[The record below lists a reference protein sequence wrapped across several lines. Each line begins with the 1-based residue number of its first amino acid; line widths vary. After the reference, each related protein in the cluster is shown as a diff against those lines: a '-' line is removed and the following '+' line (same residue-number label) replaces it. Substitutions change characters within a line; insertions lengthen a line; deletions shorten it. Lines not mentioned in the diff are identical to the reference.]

1 MRLKVYCDHAYVE
14 EKRYILSTLFRFLNV
29 DIEFQVAEDLED
41 YILMYGDA
49 TIRVNDGFFASQ
61 GETVFVKT
69 TNIPRG
75 VIRLS
80 SCKWFHNLLF
90 LYGENRF
97 EVTDK
102 TIYCG
107 GDIFGSAFFMLT
119 RWEELVLPKDK
130 FGRCDEKEMFV
141 VKHGIQERPIVN
153 EYVYLL
159 KKMLEYIGYPLPN
172 SPQKF
177 TVRLTH
183 DIDYLF
189 RYDVKNVCV
198 NLVGD
203 ILHRKSFGAFIRT
216 LANYVRFKIGKI
228 KDPFDTFDWFM
239 DLSESCGLLD
249 EFYFKAAIAGEYDCT
264 YDVRDKRVKNIMK
277 HIVERGHVI
286 GFHPSKNTFHNPEQF
301 KKEIGRLRS
310 LGFGIKGG
318 RQHFL
323 LYELPETLRT
333 WTENDLSYDAG
344 LGFYAHVGF
353 RCGCCYEYPFWD
365 VIKRQ
370 ELPIL
375 IRPMVVMEGALFQ
388 QIMDVE
394 ILTERIC
401 QLLDSVRKYQGEF
414 VFLWHNDNLGREQF
428 KHLKPVYTNVINYIK
443 GTIA

>member
-1 MRLKVYCDHAYVE
+1 MRLKIYINSVYLN
-14 EKRYILSTLFRFLNV
+14 EKEYILSTLFHFLNLNIEIQIDNNIKGYVLQYNDITVCIKDVFFTLQKGNGYV
-29 DIEFQVAEDLED
+29 DI
-41 YILMYGDA
+41 
-49 TIRVNDGFFASQ
+49 
-61 GETVFVKT
+61 
-69 TNIPRG
+69 TNIPTD
-75 VIRLS
+75 VIHLS
-80 SCKWFHNLLF
+80 SCKWFNNLLF

-119 RWEELVLPKDK
+119 RWEELVIPKDK

-153 EYVYLL
+153 DYVCLL

-203 ILHRKSFGAFIRT
+203 ILHRKSFGAFVRT
-216 LANYVRFKIGKI
+216 LVNYVRFKIGKI

-239 DLSESCGLLD
+239 DLSEACGLLD
-249 EFYFKAAIAGEYDCT
+249 EFYFKAAIGGEYDCT
-264 YDVRDKRVKNIMK
+264 YDVRDKRVKNIMN

-301 KKEIGRLRS
+301 KKEIDRLRS
-310 LGFGIKGG
+310 LGFEIKGG

-323 LYELPETLRT
+323 LYDLPETLRT
-333 WTENDLSYDAG
+333 WVENDLSYDVG

-365 VIKRQ
+365 VVKRQ

-388 QIMDVE
+388 QTMDVG

-428 KHLKPVYTNVINYIK
+428 KYLKPVYTNVINYIK
-443 GTIA
+443 GIIA